1 MKRFLFDRKN
11 DNDGVNREVEF
22 LRIDVNINGVSLEV
36 KVFLK
41 FVWLKEYEL
50 EKGRRNKRKKMRR
63 RGRGGEKEE

>member
-1 MKRFLFDRKN
+1 MKRFLFGRKN
-11 DNDGVNREVEF
+11 GNDGVNREVEF